1 MTQRSPMGFSTFFGV
16 LGLIALG
23 VMGVMGSPAIATT
36 LTVTNLN
43 DAGAGSLR
51 ATVGAAVATDTIV
64 FTPTGT
70 ILLASPISIAVPITI
85 TGPGANLLTISGNNA
100 TRIFNVSSTVTISGL
115 TLQNGLANSVA
126 LRGGAISNTGS
137 LTLDSVALKA
147 NVAFDGGG
155 AIYNESVSG
164 ATGQLKIR
172 NSQLSGNSVSDF
184 AGIGGGAILSTSLV
198 GSAAS
203 VTIVNSTITG
213 NSANAGALGMTG
225 GGIYFANGALKL
237 VNSTV
242 AGNNAGIAGG
252 DIHQAS
258 VASTTLSLRNSI
270 VSGGVIAAA
279 GYTPDDIDV
288 FQPLTAPIAS
298 LGYNIVTNRSA
309 GTPYSP
315 TDAANGTNPLLGTLA
330 ANGGPT
336 QTLLPGATSL
346 ALAFVPLASCVDDL
360 GAALARDQRGV
371 LRQFGATTCDAGAT
385 ESIRLAAV
393 QSRKR
398 HGGIDRDL
406 LVDRTAPINGSL
418 TVEPRSIGSGHQ
430 IVYQFNGPLGL
441 PGTASVVGSN
451 SLPIGNA
458 ATIVN
463 PGNNN
468 EIIVTLTG
476 IADNKR
482 GTVTLN
488 TGGSLV
494 STIPVSMGFLVGD
507 INSTRAVNASD
518 ISGIKS
524 RLGLAADASSFKMDV
539 NVSGTIDPADISA
552 VKARSG
558 LVLAP

>member
-1 MTQRSPMGFSTFFGV
+1 MTQRSSTGFNTLFV
-16 LGLIALG
+16 ALGLMALS
-23 VMGVMGSPAIATT
+23 VMIRPAMATT

-51 ATVGAAVATDTIV
+51 ATVAAAVATDTIV

-70 ILLASPISIAVPITI
+70 IVLTSPISIAAPITI
-85 TGPGANLLTISGNNA
+85 SGPGANLLAISGNNV

-137 LTLDSVALKA
+137 LTLDGVALKA

-164 ATGQLKIR
+164 TTGQLKIK

-198 GSAAS
+198 GTAAS
-203 VTIVNSTITG
+203 VTILDSTITG
-213 NSANAGALGMTG
+213 NTANTGALGMTG
-225 GGIYFANGALKL
+225 GGIYYANGALKL
-237 VNSTV
+237 VSSTV
-242 AGNNAGIAGG
+242 SGNNAGIAGG

-258 VASTTLSLRNSI
+258 VANTTLSLRNSI

-279 GYTPDDIDV
+279 GYTPDDIDI

-309 GTPYSP
+309 GTPYAL
-315 TDAANGTNPLLGTLA
+315 TDAANGTNPLLGAFA

-336 QTLLPGATSL
+336 QTLLPGATSP

-360 GAALARDQRGV
+360 DAALTRDQRGV
-371 LRQFGATTCDAGAT
+371 LRQAGGATTCDAGAT

-398 HGGIDRDL
+398 HGAFDRDL
-406 LVDRTAPINGSL
+406 VVDRTAPINGNL
-418 TVEPRSIGSGHQ
+418 TVEPRSIGAGHQ
-430 IVYQFNGPLGL
+430 IVFQFTGPIGQ
-441 PGTASVVGSN
+441 PGTANILNSSLVSLGS
-451 SLPIGNA
+451 
-458 ATIVN
+458 ATAVVN
-463 PGNNN
+463 PSNNN
-468 EIIVTLTG
+468 EILITLAG
-476 IADNKR
+476 VADNKR
-482 GTVTLN
+482 GTVTSIN
-488 TGGSLV
+488 PGGSGLAF
-494 STIPVSMGFLVGD
+494 PVSMGFLVGD
-507 INSTRAVNASD
+507 VNSSRAVNASD
-518 ISGIKS
+518 ISGVKARS
-524 RLGLAADASSFKMDV
+524 GVAVDNANSKFDV
-539 NVSGTIDPADISA
+539 NVSGVIDLADVSA

-558 LVLAP
+558 LVLTP